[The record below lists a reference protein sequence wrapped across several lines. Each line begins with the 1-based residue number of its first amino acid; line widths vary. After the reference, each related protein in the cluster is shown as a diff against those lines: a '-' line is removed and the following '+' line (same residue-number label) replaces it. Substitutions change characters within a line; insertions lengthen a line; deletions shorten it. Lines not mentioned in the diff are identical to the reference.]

1 MHVSNCPSTLPDA
14 DVNKN
19 LHKCVSPPAGMTA
32 TNVAFP
38 PTLGVYPSSEVANVS
53 DGAKER
59 LMVLNAASVA
69 FPAQHE
75 VQNIELAFI

>member
-19 LHKCVSPPAGMTA
+19 LHKCVSTPGMTA

-59 LMVLNAASVA
+59 LMVLIAAAVA

-75 VQNIELAFI
+75 VQNVELPVA